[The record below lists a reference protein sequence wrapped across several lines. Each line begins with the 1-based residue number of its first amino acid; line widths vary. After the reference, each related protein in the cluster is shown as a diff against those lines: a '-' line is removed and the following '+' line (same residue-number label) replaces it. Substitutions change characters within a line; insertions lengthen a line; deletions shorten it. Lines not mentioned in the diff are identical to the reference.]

1 MSKFYHIEKIKE
13 LNKQKF
19 KNQIEQTDMIS
30 SQNTAYSQA
39 LEQLKEQDEEI
50 KVLKNKLRDAE
61 VLKNVVYL
69 HTCT

>member
-1 MSKFYHIEKIKE
+1 
-13 LNKQKF
+13 
-19 KNQIEQTDMIS
+19 MIS

>member
-50 KVLKNKLRDAE
+50 KVLKNKLKDAE

-69 HTCT
+69 HTCI